1 MTFKKFSIPQLERHI
16 RRIVAQPTRVLWT
29 RHAKQRMRQRHV
41 SLEDALECLR
51 KGRIGLP
58 PEVDIPSARLICRLQ
73 WYGAARNVQACVALD
88 DEDPELIVVT
98 VIA

>member
-16 RRIVAQPTRVLWT
+16 RLTAAHSTRIHWT
-29 RHAKQRMRQRHV
+29 NHAMQRMRQRRV
-41 SLEDALECLR
+41 SLDDALECLR

-58 PEVDIPSARLICRLQ
+58 PEEDLQTGHIVCRMQ
-73 WYGAARNVQACVALD
+73 WYGGARDLAVCVGLD
-88 DEDPELIVVT
+88 DGDPELIVVT